1 MKKVIKQHDLYG
13 NILYKEEYWRK
24 VEPLKCIYNNSM
36 VKIPVDM
43 SLIGSDYIEYEL
55 GISNLILEYSTL
67 DEVEEEKKEYDEYG
81 KKVEERYTQY
91 LVNIEDTIKKVEEI
105 IMDDYARYR
114 KEWTEEEIKKY
125 NSPTIAKKL
134 LKASTKEGVLSL
146 VKIKRAIVYDD
157 RIVLEL
163 NCPWYTASDAGILL
177 QENNIIEIGNGEMM
191 Q

>member
-24 VEPLKCIYNNSM
+24 VEPLKCIYNNSI

-43 SLIGSDYIEYEL
+43 SLIGSDYIEYQL

-81 KKVEERYTQY
+81 KKVKERYIQY
-91 LVNIEDTIKKVEEI
+91 LVNIEDTIKKVRI
-105 IMDDYARYR
+105 DDYARYR
-114 KEWTEEEIKKY
+114 KEWTEEEIVKH
-125 NSPTIAKKL
+125 NSPTVAKKIL
-134 LKASTKEGVLSL
+134 NASSPEKILKL
-146 VKIKRAIVYDD
+146 VKVKHIIVYDD
-157 RIVLEL
+157 RVVLEL
-163 NCPWYTASDAGILL
+163 KCPWYTASDAGVLL
-177 QENNIIEIGNGEMM
+177 NENGTIEIGNGEMM